1 MNVKYSILFI
11 INQYLTLFWYRYSS
25 TNQEADDS
33 SIVNQGTSSFS
44 SKPGPSKKAQQK
56 IDKQNAFLKFKTEQ
70 KALKEVKYPSCGLTT
85 HARSTSNFCPNKNA
99 KVPVCSPDERVKN
112 FVIKM
117 SLPNVCNNQ
126 QLVQH
131 IKNLADYTTKILFV
145 GSLFVN
151 FIFIKLLDDGQV
163 IPSIEQS
170 LFTNIFAVMAGN
182 GKKAPHYLKE
192 YFTLF
197 CELITVDRESLKNVN
212 FSIIFS
218 IAGKQYEVLVRN
230 YIHETHERRS
240 ITYFLNM
247 MSDNNSSNCCKEL
260 PVASR
265 KAFVY
270 FIYKQKQGSE
280 PSWPSSA
287 PCSNY
292 YKEITENIASMWS
305 KYQPDQCDSDTLYS
319 KPHLFLKWLYFLSQ
333 EVQKKKGFC
342 YGKCTLKSRFQSV
355 CVS

>member
-1 MNVKYSILFI
+1 
-11 INQYLTLFWYRYSS
+11 
-25 TNQEADDS
+25 
-33 SIVNQGTSSFS
+33 
-44 SKPGPSKKAQQK
+44 
-56 IDKQNAFLKFKTEQ
+56 
-70 KALKEVKYPSCGLTT
+70 
-85 HARSTSNFCPNKNA
+85 
-99 KVPVCSPDERVKN
+99 
-112 FVIKM
+112 M

-197 CELITVDRESLKNVN
+197 CELITVDRESLKSINY
-212 FSIIFS
+212 SIIFS

-230 YIHETHERRS
+230 HIHETHERRS